1 MPTIE
6 QFQMLYRVQSQ
17 KADGIYLFQCDRI
30 SYPSFY
36 TLQPMKQLLLAL
48 FLCSLACGFVTAVFA
63 QDRTLSQ
70 RRVFQPLPQLSALPN
85 TDVAVGIA
93 QTPQGYA
100 MPIQGD
106 PIPAGS
112 TAGIFGHSLV
122 SSGAASVLL
131 WSASGE
137 VVLLPAETW
146 RTSFPGLEMATFRLP
161 TGWHGDVWITLAG
174 RQASNTVKITIE

>member
-1 MPTIE
+1 
-6 QFQMLYRVQSQ
+6 
-17 KADGIYLFQCDRI
+17 
-30 SYPSFY
+30 
-36 TLQPMKQLLLAL
+36 MKQLLFAL
-48 FLCSLACGFVTAVFA
+48 LLYALACGCTTTIFA
-63 QDRTLSQ
+63 QSRDLSQ
-70 RRVFQPLPQLSALPN
+70 RRAFQPSPQLSTLLN
-85 TDVAVGIA
+85 TDAAVGIA

-112 TAGIFGHSLV
+112 LAGIFGHSLL
-122 SSGAASVLL
+122 GARSVLL

-137 VVLLPAETW
+137 IVLLPAETW